1 MGLGFEGSG
10 VGWGRGGGGRFR
22 GQWLAGCL
30 GLALVFVWGGARRGG
45 GGDFL
50 FFGTFLLVLAKLS
63 FWWGPWA
70 LGYHSMVFR
79 HFPDI
84 S

>member
-10 VGWGRGGGGRFR
+10 VGWGRGEGGVSAGSGSR
-22 GQWLAGCL
+22 GVWDWLWFSC
-30 GLALVFVWGGARRGG
+30 GAARSGG